1 MYSLD
6 NNSGQKHLPFFKYL
20 QSGLHSMVNTC
31 IVPQALRM
39 LNENLKEVTAVNKK
53 ALREGFVLSLI
64 LLYISN

>member
-1 MYSLD
+1 
-6 NNSGQKHLPFFKYL
+6 
-20 QSGLHSMVNTC
+20 MVNTC